1 MTLTWQVL
9 SQAGDPIWSISKV
22 APPWT
27 WWPSLYPDICKL
39 AFGAPANWDMEGY
52 SDPDM
57 KAPNVPSP
65 PGRYGLDPWGGCGHP
80 SRRSQ
85 LRTLPFYICPGFHRA
100 VALNPTCVWGEAI
113 SSVKIGGVRLQET
126 HTGTPPP
133 HGIISLSQLTILDM
147 KQGARD
153 GLTSLSVKIG
163 VSP

>member
-1 MTLTWQVL
+1 MNPGSWKRLIILLSCVYGGCLASPRNNNPHQPMTLTWQVL

-100 VALNPTCVWGEAI
+100 VALNPTCV
-113 SSVKIGGVRLQET
+113 GGKLF
-126 HTGTPPP
+126 
-133 HGIISLSQLTILDM
+133 LL
-147 KQGARD
+147 
-153 GLTSLSVKIG
+153 
-163 VSP
+163 